1 MAQVIPRKDAILVGL
16 DARVVPPNPDPWIAV
31 TPASAH
37 VAFQLALADLPAS
50 GGTLFVLPG
59 SAPYVFGQTVN
70 VDRPNVSLRFM
81 AGSRDSG
88 EASYLTFPSSGGPK
102 EMFRVRAPRFRCH
115 DAYVRYE
122 AENGEGEGTSD
133 DDRSCFLVTDE
144 IGNADDAAFLD
155 CTFDMKQATPAW
167 DPEQPQKSP
176 NLFNFSCIRASG
188 RADAN
193 LIQGLR
199 VSGTTFRIRQG
210 TPQTQPWAH
219 GQPLGICCIRAR
231 NTAEVRVTKTMCIGT
246 QDSPRGNGGPFVFL
260 DNCPAS
266 ILSDLVVRAIQTTSV
281 QPDPQAEYV
290 PAGSI
295 IRITTHGQQEGHRT
309 VLARLAFEVV
319 NARYMVE
326 LLEGQRDVVAFANWG
341 RLLPE
346 CEAVL
351 YLGGVESRGLAA
363 SAMNFHNF
371 QAGQT
376 PSGQS
381 RAVRLE
387 ASADVALWGN
397 IVLRFN
403 ENNGFLELGSDS
415 CSNVSLGD
423 NLETRN
429 F

>member
-16 DARVVPPNPDPWIAV
+16 EARVVPPNTDPWVAV
-31 TPASAH
+31 TPTSAH
-37 VAFQLALADLPAS
+37 LAFQEALADLPDS
-50 GGTLFVLPG
+50 GGTLFVQPG
-59 SAPYVFGQTVN
+59 SAPYVFGETVN
-70 VDRPNVSLRFM
+70 VDKPNVTLRFA
-81 AGSRDSG
+81 AGPSVG
-88 EASYLTFPSSGGPK
+88 AETSYLTFPDSGGPK
-102 EMFRVRAPRFRCH
+102 ELFRVRAPGFRCH
-115 DAYVRYE
+115 GAYVLYE
-122 AENGEGEGTSD
+122 ADNDGGMGTSD

-144 IGNADDAAFLD
+144 LVSADDAAFLD
-155 CTFDMKQATPAW
+155 CTFDMKQATPPA
-167 DPEQPQKSP
+167 DPNEPEKSP
-176 NLFNFSCIRASG
+176 NIFNFSCIRSSG
-188 RADAN
+188 RADAK

-199 VSGTTFRIRQG
+199 VSGTTFRIRPG
-210 TPQTQPWAH
+210 TPQTQSWAH
-219 GQPLGICCIRAR
+219 GRPLGICCVRAR

-246 QDSPRGNGGPFVFL
+246 TDDPRGNGGPFVFL

-266 ILSDLVVRAIQTTSV
+266 ILSDLVVRAIQTGCV
-281 QPDPQAEYV
+281 QLDPDNYE

-295 IRITTHGQQEGHRT
+295 IRITTHSQQEGHRT
-309 VLARLAFEVV
+309 VLARLAFETI

-326 LLEGQRDVVAFANWG
+326 LLEGRHDVVAFANWG
-341 RLLPE
+341 RLVPE

-351 YLGGVESRGLAA
+351 FLGGIESRGLSA

-376 PSGQS
+376 PGGQS

-387 ASADVALWGN
+387 SSADVALWGN

-415 CSNVSLGD
+415 CSNVSVVD
-423 NLETRN
+423 NIETRN

>member
-16 DARVVPPNPDPWIAV
+16 EGTAVPPNPNPWVAV
-31 TPASAH
+31 TPATAH
-37 VAFQLALADLPAS
+37 VAFQLALADLPDS

-59 SAPYVFGQTVN
+59 SAPYVFGQAVN
-70 VDRPNVSLRFM
+70 VDKPNVTLRFM
-81 AGSRDSG
+81 AGSRETG
-88 EASYLTFPSSGGPK
+88 EASYLTFPDDGGPK
-102 EMFRVRAPRFRCH
+102 ELFRVRAPRFRCH

-122 AENGEGEGTSD
+122 ADNEGGMGTSD

-144 IGNADDAAFLD
+144 LGNADDAAFLD

-167 DPEQPQKSP
+167 DPNEPQKSP
-176 NLFNFSCIRASG
+176 NLFNFSCIRSSG
-188 RADAN
+188 QADASM
-193 LIQGLR
+193 IQGLR
-199 VSGTTFRIRQG
+199 VSGSTFRIRPG
-210 TPQTQPWAH
+210 TEQTQPWAH
-219 GQPLGICCIRAR
+219 GAPLGICCIRAR
-231 NTAEVRVTKTMCIGT
+231 NTAEVRVTNSMCMGT
-246 QDSPRGNGGPFVFL
+246 LDSPRGNGGPFVFL
-260 DNCPAS
+260 DNCPSS

-281 QPDPQAEYV
+281 QTDPESGYV

-295 IRITTHGQQEGHRT
+295 IRITTHAQQEGHRT
-309 VLARLAFEVV
+309 VLARLAFEVI

-326 LLEGQRDVVAFANWG
+326 MFEGRHDVIAFANWG
-341 RLLPE
+341 RLVPE

-371 QAGQT
+371 QGGQT

-381 RAVRLE
+381 RAVRLD

-397 IVLRFN
+397 IVLRFD
-403 ENNGFLELGSDS
+403 ENNGFLELGPDS
-415 CSNVSLGD
+415 CSNVSVGD

-429 F
+429 S